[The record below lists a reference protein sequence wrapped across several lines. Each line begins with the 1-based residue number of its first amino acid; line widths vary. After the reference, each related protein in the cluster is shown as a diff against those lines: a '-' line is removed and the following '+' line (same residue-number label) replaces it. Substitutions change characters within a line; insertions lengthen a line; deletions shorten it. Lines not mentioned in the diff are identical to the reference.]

1 MTFGKDSTKVGAK
14 MTETNQVKLTLE
26 EKERLADYWAKRLQ
40 LGDWDIKFNL
50 NASRNQ
56 LGEGFAGEAR
66 LNEVTKK
73 AVILILREED
83 FDNEIYTFPFE
94 FECTLVHELLH
105 LKLCLIESDPDNE
118 LRNRVVHQLLDEL
131 AKALVDKTHCP
142 VAVAEGNE
150 VTADEEA

>member
-1 MTFGKDSTKVGAK
+1 

-40 LGDWDIKFNL
+40 LDDWDIKFNF

-56 LGEGFAGEAR
+56 LGEGTAGEAR
-66 LNEVTKK
+66 LNEVTKQ
-73 AVILILREED
+73 AAILVLKKEGFDDWECAFTFD
-83 FDNEIYTFPFE
+83 FERV
-94 FECTLVHELLH
+94 LVHELLH

-118 LRNRVVHQLLDEL
+118 LRNRVVHQLLDDL
-131 AKALVDKTHCP
+131 AKALVDKTPCP
-142 VAVAEGNE
+142 VAVAEGDE